1 MRNPWLISTSM
12 AFFLTFGFAVGGLI
26 YLVRHPH
33 IKVVPVMSEVP
44 PVQSGV
50 PNTAVEYLAPWA
62 VRDCPTL
69 KRVGVPVGSVEPL
82 QYAEPA
88 VEEQLDLGD
97 SLWPVVVIKGHEK
110 VTVMVP
116 RGL

>member
-1 MRNPWLISTSM
+1 MRTQWQVPVLMVT
-12 AFFLTFGFAVGGLI
+12 FFLAFGFAVGGLI

-33 IKVVPVMSEVP
+33 IKVAPVMSEVP

-69 KRVGVPVGSVEPL
+69 KRVGVPVKSVEPL

-88 VEEQLDLGD
+88 VEQLDLGD

-110 VTVMVP
+110 ITVMVP
-116 RGL
+116 RW